1 MIIVIEKDSFKAL
14 SLNNLNNK
22 LEETI
27 QTIYASNNLVS
38 EGTLQDSYWRRYA
51 SYRVQSCGWI
61 LPKPSIP
68 VNVQLIVEWLW
79 ISANIKVVPRYP
91 WWEDEFPIGVME
103 GIHFQI
109 PQINLF

>member
-1 MIIVIEKDSFKAL
+1 MTLTKGGMHHTACNPVAEYYQSPLYL
-14 SLNNLNNK
+14 S
-22 LEETI
+22 I
-27 QTIYASNNLVS
+27 
-38 EGTLQDSYWRRYA
+38 
-51 SYRVQSCGWI
+51 
-61 LPKPSIP
+61 
-68 VNVQLIVEWLW
+68 VQLIVEWLW